1 MASWISQF
9 NLNDHS
15 TEHRYMQIYRQLKEL
30 IVTGSIAHGERLPSV
45 RRLAA
50 HLNLNA
56 VTVVKAYDL
65 LEREKL
71 VLKRAGSG
79 TYANHGKTTAPLT
92 GLSED
97 DWDQENIQLFR
108 QQQQSLQRTVV
119 ITADT
124 INFASATPSPD
135 LFPVEDFKQALL
147 TVLDRDQGYAFGYQ
161 DPQGYQPLREAVRHQ
176 AARAGIASE
185 ADDILVVS
193 GAQQGID
200 LVAKGLIYPGDAVV
214 IERPSYGGAMQA
226 FYSRSARVTDIP
238 LENDGMHMESLEKAV
253 KETRPQLLYLMPNFQ
268 NPTGISYTREKM
280 EQIMMLSEKYD
291 FMILEDDYL
300 NELSF
305 QHQPVVTLKSIDK
318 YDRVIYIK
326 SFSKMFM
333 PGLRLGYLIVPKSVT
348 QKLLAAKQSS
358 DISTSGLL
366 QRALEQYL
374 ISGAWER
381 NLTVLTREYQKRF
394 HQMNQ
399 LLENLL
405 PEGVSFQTPAGGLNF
420 WLKMP
425 QEMNGQMLYES
436 ALERNL
442 VFAPGRLFYLRDP
455 EDNCLRLSIAAVK
468 SEQIASGVRL
478 LTNLMSLRL
487 RLDRSLMDG
496 HTRYQDPIL

>member
-1 MASWISQF
+1 MANWINQIT
-9 NLNDHS
+9 LNDHS

-30 IVTGSIAHGERLPSV
+30 IIGGGIVHGDRLPSV
-45 RRLAA
+45 RQMAA
-50 HLNLNA
+50 HLKLNT

-71 VLKRAGSG
+71 VVKRTGSG
-79 TYANHGKTTAPLT
+79 TYVNDGKRTSLLT
-92 GLSED
+92 GIAED
-97 DWDQENIQLFR
+97 EWDQESIQQFR
-108 QQQQSLQRTVV
+108 QQQQSFQRTVV

-135 LFPVEDFKQALL
+135 LFPVDDFKQALL

-161 DPQGYQPLREAVRHQ
+161 DPQGYQPLREAVRQQ
-176 AARAGIASE
+176 ASLAGIHSDT
-185 ADDILVVS
+185 DDILVVS

-200 LVAKGLIYPGDAVV
+200 LVAKGLVYPGDTVL

-226 FYSRSARVTDIP
+226 FFSRSARVTDIP
-238 LENDGMHMESLEKAV
+238 LESDGIQLELLEKSV
-253 KETRPQLLYLMPNFQ
+253 KETRPQLLYVMPNFQ

-280 EQIMMLSEKYD
+280 EQIIMLSEKYD

-305 QHQPVVTLKSIDK
+305 HHQPVMTLKSLDRH
-318 YDRVIYIK
+318 DRVIYIK

-333 PGLRLGYLIVPKSVT
+333 PGLRLGYLIVPRAAT

-381 NLTVLTREYQKRF
+381 NLDVLTEEYRKRF
-394 HQMNQ
+394 DLMTQHLRNQ
-399 LLENLL
+399 L
-405 PEGVSFQTPAGGLNF
+405 PEGVHFQTPAGGLNF
-420 WLKMP
+420 WLQMP
-425 QEMNGQMLYES
+425 REINGQLLYES

-468 SEQIASGVRL
+468 SQQLTNGIRL
-478 LTNLMSLRL
+478 LSGLMNLRL
-487 RLDRSLMDG
+487 RLDRPMSDALI
-496 HTRYQDPIL
+496 HYQDPIL